1 MKLNIFFTSAIFL
14 LITVFCQAQG
24 GVQSTQN
31 STVYNGQFQ
40 SLSQDNSMLITS
52 FQFEGRF
59 AAHVVTDNESNFFLL
74 DLSVLNGEF
83 EKAYFIKEIYNNQ
96 LFLQHGH
103 GLPTNRG
110 WIKTESSSLPENVI
124 TMLTNLLANVKLV
137 SGQMSELEK
146 STWLT
151 SQTN

>member
-1 MKLNIFFTSAIFL
+1 MKLNIFFSSTIFL
-14 LITVFCQAQG
+14 IISQCCIAQG
-24 GVQSTQN
+24 GVQSTDN
-31 STVYNGQFQ
+31 SIVYNGQFQ
-40 SLSQDNSMLITS
+40 SLSQDKSVLIS
-52 FQFEGRF
+52 SYQFEGSF
-59 AAHVVTDNESNFFLL
+59 AVHLVTDDESNFFLL

-110 WIKTESSSLPENVI
+110 WIKTDSSSLPENVI

-137 SGQMSELEK
+137 SSQMSELEK

>member
-1 MKLNIFFTSAIFL
+1 MKLNIFFSSTIFL
-14 LITVFCQAQG
+14 IISQCCLAQDA
-24 GVQSTQN
+24 VQTIQN
-31 STVYNGQFQ
+31 SIVYNGQFQ
-40 SLSQDNSMLITS
+40 TLSQDNSGLINS

-59 AAHVVTDNESNFFLL
+59 AVHLVTDNESNFFLL

-83 EKAYFIKEIYNNQ
+83 EQTYFIKEIYNNQ

-137 SGQMSELEK
+137 SSQMSELEK